1 MSLGELAGF
10 CVPALVGGLLREGAP
25 WLVPEAVVLAGVV
38 EGAILGRMLPSSL
51 RRHGARAA
59 RWIPI
64 AAAGWGAGL
73 HVSTAVATP
82 LWQPGRAAATVVAT
96 GALGG
101 ALPAVTMDA
110 ATGPRTSNVRV

>member
-25 WLVPEAVVLAGVV
+25 WLVLGAAVLAGVV
-38 EGAILGRMLPSSL
+38 EGAILGRVLPSTL
-51 RRHGARAA
+51 RRHVARAA

-73 HVSTAVATP
+73 LASVAV
-82 LWQPGRAAATVVAT
+82 
-96 GALGG
+96 
-101 ALPAVTMDA
+101 
-110 ATGPRTSNVRV
+110 TGPRMRPVLA

>member
-1 MSLGELAGF
+1 MSLDELAGF

-25 WLVPEAVVLAGVV
+25 WLVLGAVLLAGVV

-51 RRHGARAA
+51 RRHVARAA

-73 HVSTAVATP
+73 LASMAVTTP
-82 LWQPGRAAATVVAT
+82 LWQPGRAAATVVVS
-96 GALGG
+96 GVLGG
-101 ALPAVTMDA
+101 ALLAMTMAAV
-110 ATGPRTSNVRV
+110 TGPRVRPVLA